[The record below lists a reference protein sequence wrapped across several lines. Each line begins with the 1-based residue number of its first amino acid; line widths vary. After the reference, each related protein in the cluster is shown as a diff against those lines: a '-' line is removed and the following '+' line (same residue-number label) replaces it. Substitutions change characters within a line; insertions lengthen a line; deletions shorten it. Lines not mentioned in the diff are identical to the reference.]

1 MPNGDSEIIDGIA
14 KSAECGHEVEI
25 TLSKICNK
33 SVTNLKQGP
42 LSVREDLIFIPHS
55 LFRAGK
61 GQSPKNFLTRTAD
74 VRVAF

>member
-33 SVTNLKQGP
+33 ILNRD
-42 LSVREDLIFIPHS
+42 LSPSERS
-55 LFRAGK
+55 LFL
-61 GQSPKNFLTRTAD
+61 SPIPFFELEKVNHQKNFLTRTAD